1 MPKQKPKR
9 KRSAPKE
16 RPYLSKMELH
26 NALQEK
32 LSLKELSSLERQVEG
47 VVREALDIAV
57 KQSVE
62 ETYKRHWAV
71 TMRVL
76 IDRFGWGQEE
86 ITKLWDAC
94 MSYLQDY
101 ADGRLNTEDMLRTL
115 ERSDDI
121 HIQWSEHDEMEA
133 HNADTQN

>member
-1 MPKQKPKR
+1 MPQKKR
-9 KRSAPKE
+9 KRPAPKE
-16 RPYLSKMELH
+16 RLYLSKMELH
-26 NALQEK
+26 DALQEK
-32 LSLKELSSLERQVEG
+32 LSLKELASLERQVEG
-47 VVREALDIAV
+47 VVRDAVDIAV
-57 KQSVE
+57 NQCVE

-101 ADGRLNTEDMLRTL
+101 ADGRLNTTDMLKTL
-115 ERSDDI
+115 EHDDDI
-121 HIQWSEHDEMEA
+121 FISWNEHDEMEA
-133 HNADTQN
+133 HNNDNKDHD

>member
-1 MPKQKPKR
+1 MPKQKR
-9 KRSAPKE
+9 KRPAPKE
-16 RPYLSKMELH
+16 RRYLSKMELH
-26 NALQEK
+26 DALKEK
-32 LSLKELSSLERQVEG
+32 LSLKELASLERQVEG
-47 VVREALDIAV
+47 VVREAVDIAV
-57 KQSVE
+57 SQCVE

-101 ADGRLNTEDMLRTL
+101 ADGRLNTKDMLNTL
-115 ERSDDI
+115 KHDDDI
-121 HIQWSEHDEMEA
+121 ELIWHEHDEVEV
-133 HNADTQN
+133 HNADKQSE